1 MIKSMTGYGKA
12 QQDTSTY
19 EAAAEIKTLNS
30 KFLDANIKLP
40 RAFADKEIEIRS
52 LLAEKIKRGKV
63 SLTVDFTAN
72 ANQSTGAVLNKE
84 VFKTYYR
91 AYQDLKNELNDTTSD
106 IFRLAAQVPDAMQS
120 SKQEAIDEP
129 VWKEIKQVI
138 TKALDSCNQ
147 FRIQEG
153 AALEK
158 DLKHCISS
166 IRSWMEKITEQI
178 PQRDSR
184 MKEKLKSQFEEM
196 ESELVDKNR
205 FEQELIYYIEKLD
218 INEEIVRLGNHLDY
232 FTEVLQAAES
242 NGKKLGFIS
251 QEIGREINT
260 IGSKANDAG
269 IQHQVVSMK
278 EELEKIKEQI
288 LNIL

>member
-1 MIKSMTGYGKA
+1 MTGYGKV

-52 LLAEKIKRGKV
+52 LLAEKIKRGKI

-72 ANQSTGAVLNKE
+72 TNQSTGAVLNKE

-120 SKQEAIDEP
+120 SKQEAIDES

-232 FTEVLQAAES
+232 FTEVLQTAES